1 VARDRAACETLPIRL
16 IRQWSAPFHD
26 QLFRSDLTQHPPRSS
41 RVRLGGYAH
50 LPRLLDKARAFIAGG
65 KNAGY
70 HYNCPLDRQFFD
82 FTGLDHEVMLAEIKK
97 GGSDTEM
104 LAWVRG
110 NTKRSASEVFT
121 WSDWITQHGP
131 GGAGGHEWIAETVKA
146 NAGDRDDIRS
156 FADLL
161 DLDDYV
167 SYGGK
172 G

>member
-1 VARDRAACETLPIRL
+1 MINY
-16 IRQWSAPFHD
+16 SAP
-26 QLFRSDLTQHPPRSS
+26 DLTQHPPRSS
-41 RVRLGGYAH
+41 RVRLGGYSH
-50 LPRLLDKARAFIAGG
+50 LPRLLDKARAVIAG

-82 FTGLDHEVMLAEIKK
+82 FTGLDHEKFLAEIKK
-97 GGSDTEM
+97 GLSDTEV
-104 LAWVRG
+104 LAYVRA
-110 NTKRSASEVFT
+110 NVKKLPTEIIA
-121 WSDWITQHGP
+121 WSNWLDQHGP
-131 GGAGGHEWIAETVKA
+131 GGAGGHEWMAETIKA
-146 NAGDRDDIRS
+146 AAGDRDDVRS